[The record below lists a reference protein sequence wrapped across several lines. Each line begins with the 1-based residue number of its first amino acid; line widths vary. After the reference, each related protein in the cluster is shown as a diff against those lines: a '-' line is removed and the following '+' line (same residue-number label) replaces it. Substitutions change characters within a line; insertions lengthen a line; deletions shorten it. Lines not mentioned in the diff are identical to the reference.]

1 MSFKAGVLEKLSI
14 NDMNNEKRSQAAVET
29 LEVYRVMT
37 ELKVLVLYLD
47 VKNWNILADYIE
59 SYSEKS

>member
-47 VKNWNILADYIE
+47 VKN
-59 SYSEKS
+59 